1 MATIW
6 KAKQEVVDLLDSV
19 KEKHHLPRLQVAS
32 VVAIFS
38 DSKPFIKNRFNW
50 GTVKK
55 FSPFHA
61 LWLSQKH
68 TFCITICADLW
79 HDILNANQREALLD
93 LHLTRC
99 EPVFLP
105 ETIEENGKKKVVK
118 DDWGRV
124 QFTDQV
130 KLDDEGNP
138 KWQIAPLD
146 VLVLTKNV
154 QRFGLWTEELTEF
167 AKVVKK

>member
-1 MATIW
+1 MGAIW
-6 KAKQEVVDLLDSV
+6 KAKQEVIDLLENV
-19 KEKHHLPRLQVAS
+19 KEKHHHPRLQVAS
-32 VVAIFS
+32 VVACFA

-50 GTVKK
+50 GSVKK
-55 FSPFHA
+55 FSPFQT

-68 TFCITICADLW
+68 TFCITLCADLW
-79 HDILNANQREALLD
+79 HDILNDLQREALLD

-99 EPVFLP
+99 EPVFVP
-105 ETIEENGKKKVVK
+105 ETVEENGKKKVIK

-130 KLDDEGNP
+130 KLDEDGNP

-146 VLVLTKNV
+146 IVVITKNV
-154 QRFGLWTEELTEF
+154 QRYSLWTEELVDF
-167 AKVVKK
+167 AKVIK